1 MQTTS
6 NKLKNRDASPTEIS
20 LSVALLVYDLKDA
33 KELGDVF
40 RKMGIVPHFYEDL
53 RSFWYGTLES
63 LPSLCIV
70 DVRKMTEGELL
81 LKNHPFVKAESMPLA
96 FFYGEENK
104 PLLYST
110 YDLYHVGVIERQT
123 SYAGPLKALLKRL
136 NRQMELERGH
146 QSESYDRTQMEG
158 KLEKVVARHEELKEK
173 QFYSDYLKSLVTQFE
188 MNRAEGDFLTTVC
201 KVFDSRREF
210 SEYSLVELSKNG
222 QKTISPPSE
231 GKKYRTLPPLWLG
244 KTCANGLEVFAQN
257 MISQVALELM
267 GGQLMSILVRGKTD
281 FPSQMLL
288 LKVEDEGMLTHLDW
302 ELLESYLGTFAA
314 SLELKEMND
323 VERQGRVL
331 TSWELFESFDQA
343 LFGKRTDEMTAL
355 TKGGRQQEWSL
366 IGLSFK
372 SLLQVMQDKSD
383 RRFHWQ
389 SFFKEFFSRFDTVVK
404 EEFYLC
410 PLFPGFV
417 VMATP
422 KDKTED
428 IYKHLKSF
436 SMRFPLWKYFDD
448 VDVVWSY
455 NLKPEV
461 RMIPFGLAPT
471 LEALRDSFGD
481 EVDLSKVNV
490 KKNAKTEHKSV
501 PSFNEESE
509 LDTLIWGKREA
520 PTL

>member
-1 MQTTS
+1 MQTTTT
-6 NKLKNRDASPTEIS
+6 KFKKNEVKESTTA
-20 LSVALLVYDLKDA
+20 LSVALLVHDLKDA

-40 RKMGIVPHFYEDL
+40 RKMGIIPHFYEDL
-53 RSFWYGTLES
+53 RGFWYGTLES

-81 LKNHPFVKAESMPLA
+81 LKNHPFVKAQTMPLA
-96 FFYGEENK
+96 FFYGEDTK

-110 YDLYHVGVIERQT
+110 YELYHLGAIERGP
-123 SYAGPLKALLKRL
+123 SYSGPLKALLKRL
-136 NRQMELERGH
+136 NRQMELERGF
-146 QSESYDRTQMEG
+146 QSENLDRTTLEG

-188 MNRAEGDFLTTVC
+188 MNRAEGDFLTVVC
-201 KVFDSRREF
+201 KVFDTRHEF

-231 GKKYRTLPPLWLG
+231 GRKYRTLPPLWLG
-244 KTCANGLEVFAQN
+244 KTCNSGLEVFAQN
-257 MISQVALELM
+257 MVSQVALELM
-267 GGQLMSILVRGKTD
+267 GGQLMSILIRGKAD
-281 FPSQMLL
+281 FPEQMLL

-302 ELLESYLGTFAA
+302 ELLESYLGTYAA

-323 VERQGRVL
+323 VEKKGRVL
-331 TSWELFESFDQA
+331 SSWELFESFDQA
-343 LFGKRTDEMTAL
+343 LFGRRTDEMTAL
-355 TKGGRQQEWSL
+355 TRGGRQEEWNL

-372 SLLQVMQDKSD
+372 SLLEVIEAKSE

-389 SFFKEFFSRFDTVVK
+389 SFFKEFFSRFDSQVK

-410 PLFPGFV
+410 PIFPGYV
-417 VMATP
+417 LMAVS
-422 KDKTED
+422 KDRSD
-428 IYKHLKSF
+428 DVFKHLKSF
-436 SMRFPLWKYFDD
+436 AMRFPLWKYFDD

-461 RMIPFGLAPT
+461 RMVPFGLAPT
-471 LEALRDSFGD
+471 LEALKEAFGESAIVR
-481 EVDLSKVNV
+481 EVAPA
-490 KKNAKTEHKSV
+490 AKAKGEASAQV
-501 PSFNEESE
+501 FSEESE
-509 LDTLIWGKREA
+509 LDTLIWGRREA